1 MWCINRRCPPSS
13 MRWYVIFKWSLHF
26 TPLSKETRKLV
37 DQGINIIIALGHSG
51 YEKDKEIARRC
62 PDVDLV
68 VGGQS
73 HTFLYSGKAPSKEV
87 SEGPYPTIVVKPDG
101 RKVPV
106 VQAYAY
112 TKYLGNLLL
121 EVGPLNLNHV
131 SLISIVLPFSSLT
144 MVVIF

>member
-1 MWCINRRCPPSS
+1 
-13 MRWYVIFKWSLHF
+13 
-26 TPLSKETRKLV
+26 
-37 DQGINIIIALGHSG
+37 LGHSG
-51 YEKDKEIARRC
+51 YEKDMEIAKRC
-62 PDVDLV
+62 PDVDIV

-112 TKYLGNLLL
+112 TKYLGNLSL
-121 EVGPLNLNHV
+121 EVGYKTSNV
-131 SLISIVLPFSSLT
+131 SYKSYKFPFYSST
-144 MVVIF
+144 MVEICLVSRVAPFY